1 MRIAVVALLLAAAQ
15 VLYVQTATSDINL
28 ARLAEAVNAITE
40 DRLPRA
46 EELLN
51 SVLAALP
58 IDADAL
64 NLLGVVRAKQDRPT
78 EAERL
83 FRRALARSTAA
94 TV

>member
-1 MRIAVVALLLAAAQ
+1 MRIAVVAVLLAAAQ

-51 SVLAALP
+51 SVLAA
-58 IDADAL
+58 
-64 NLLGVVRAKQDRPT
+64 
-78 EAERL
+78 
-83 FRRALARSTAA
+83 
-94 TV
+94 